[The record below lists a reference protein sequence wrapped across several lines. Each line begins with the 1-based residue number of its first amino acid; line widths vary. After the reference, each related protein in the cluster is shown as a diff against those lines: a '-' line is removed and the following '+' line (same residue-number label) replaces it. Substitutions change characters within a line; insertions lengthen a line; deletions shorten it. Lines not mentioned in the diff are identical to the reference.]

1 MIDAYSLMALAMFS
15 NLRPVKNIYDHVKRE
30 IYSRRL
36 IKNQQKKTQE
46 DIVTKDLST
55 CRCTI

>member
-15 NLRPVKNIYDHVKRE
+15 NLRLVKNIYDHVKRE
-30 IYSRRL
+30 IHSRRL
-36 IKNQQKKTQE
+36 IKNQQKKNQE

-55 CRCTI
+55 RRCTI